1 MSEANLSLTGNDQSN
16 SPQATLVLEG
26 RQVLLAEDCVDQGR
40 LYLRF
45 LERAGAVVTLECS
58 GQSAVDAIQKSPTCF
73 DAVVMDFQMPKLDG
87 LDATRQLRELGF
99 TAPII
104 AVTAFASDDLK
115 SSWFEAGCDE
125 FLEKPL
131 TKETLI
137 DAVMRHTAGA
147 THRPE

>member
-58 GQSAVDAIQKSPTCF
+58 GQSAVDAIRKSPTRF
-73 DAVVMDFQMPKLDG
+73 DAVVMDFQMAEVDG
-87 LDATRQLRELGF
+87 VDATRQLRALGYDG
-99 TAPII
+99 AII
-104 AVTAFASDDLK
+104 AVTAFGSDELRQ
-115 SSWFEAGCDE
+115 SWFQAGCDDY
-125 FLEKPL
+125 LEKPL
-131 TKETLI
+131 ERATLI
-137 DAVMRHTAGA
+137 NTLRSRLSDEG
-147 THRPE
+147 